1 MPNLSLFRVGLN
13 STKIKENQAGT
24 NFRASGVDRYM
35 GSFPLNRVLRYSSM
49 IVEVESYGLS

>member
-13 STKIKENQAGT
+13 GTKIKENQAGT

-35 GSFPLNRVLRYSSM
+35 GSFPLNRVF
-49 IVEVESYGLS
+49 

>member
-35 GSFPLNRVLRYSSM
+35 GSFPLNRVLM